1 MKKRMLAQWM
11 MALLLAAGAYPAAA
25 QEEAPPPEAPAAP
38 EALAEP
44 AARAAPEAPA
54 PAAEPATTAAVEL
67 VELVTERETPG
78 VESTQGERITITLD
92 NVPIQDVIRMF
103 TRISGANIVS
113 GKDIKGNVTV
123 SLKDVEW
130 EPALRIIL
138 DSVNLALVE
147 KSPGIYT
154 VLSKADLA
162 LEPLTI
168 ETYTLRYQ
176 TISNILPIVQKMLIA
191 SNASA
196 AGAAGVNTL
205 VVRETADQLGKIREI
220 IGKIDKP
227 RPQVFIEAKFVELND
242 QAIKDLGINWQA
254 LQSYSIGAGGM
265 TWTLGDSRTR
275 RKSTYSGLA
284 ETERLSQFDIMG
296 QRFDQFGVEES
307 GQAAGSLGGGG
318 FVTTPN
324 GLDMP
329 DATYGDSSGRSVGD
343 AIVRG
348 QTLDHSVEDS
358 YERIVTDTRA
368 AVLSASDFSL
378 VLSALKQ
385 NSGISII
392 SNPKIVVASGE
403 TASILVGSKRPN
415 ISALPLR
422 SDSEGVVQFVY
433 RLDGYLPVGVLVDVT
448 PIVNTES
455 NITVRITPELSRAPR
470 SEDEVIP
477 QTGQRFPVM
486 SISRVDTEFNIENNR
501 TVAIGGLSMTDDEET
516 VIKVPVLGDLPLI
529 GKYLFSHTKTQ
540 KKQSEIVIFVTVALA
555 QPDMIY
561 ERTGIPSE
569 GQLIHRHLTAREAQQ
584 VETGNGEKKP
594 KGKKK

>member
-1 MKKRMLAQWM
+1 MKKRILAQWM
-11 MALLLAAGAYPAAA
+11 MTFLLAAAARPAAA
-25 QEEAPPPEAPAAP
+25 QEEAPPPETPAAP
-38 EALAEP
+38 ESLAEQ
-44 AARAAPEAPA
+44 AALPVPEA
-54 PAAEPATTAAVEL
+54 PAAEPAATAAVEL

-78 VESTQGERITITLD
+78 VESTKGELITITLD
-92 NVPIQDVIRMF
+92 NVPVQDAIRMF

-196 AGAAGVNTL
+196 AGASGVNTL
-205 VVRETADQLGKIREI
+205 VVRETADQLGKIREV

-227 RPQVFIEAKFVELND
+227 RPQVFIEAKFIELND

-254 LQSYSIGAGGM
+254 LQGYTIGAGGM
-265 TWTLGDSRTR
+265 TWTLNDSRTR
-275 RKSTYSGLA
+275 TKDTFTGYA
-284 ETERLSQFDIMG
+284 ETERRAQSDLMG
-296 QRFDQFGVEES
+296 QLYDQYGVSSPAGTEIGS
-307 GQAAGSLGGGG
+307 GEAGFVSVPEGLDKKDDSLG
-318 FVTTPN
+318 
-324 GLDMP
+324 L
-329 DATYGDSSGRSVGD
+329 AGRGTID
-343 AIVRG
+343 AISRARTYDQSTVDQYNR
-348 QTLDHSVEDS
+348 TL
-358 YERIVTDTRA
+358 TDVRA

-385 NSGISII
+385 NSGVSII

-415 ISALPLR
+415 VSAVPLR
-422 SDSEGVVQFVY
+422 SDSEGIVQFLY

-455 NITVRITPELSRAPR
+455 NITVRIIPELSRAPR

-486 SISRVDTEFNIENNR
+486 TISRVDTEFNVENNR
-501 TVAIGGLSMTDDEET
+501 TVAIGGLSLTDDEEKI
-516 VIKVPVLGDLPLI
+516 IKVPVLGDLPLI
-529 GKYLFSHTKTQ
+529 GKYLFTHTKTQ
-540 KKQSEIVIFVTVALA
+540 KVQNEIVIFVTVALA
-555 QPDMIY
+555 NPGTIY
-561 ERTGIPSE
+561 ERSGIPSE
-569 GQLIHRHLTAREAQQ
+569 SQLIHRHLTAREAQQ
-584 VETGNGEKKP
+584 VETGNGTQKAN
-594 KGKKK
+594 GKKK